1 MKTNRHSTLLKKA
14 VHLITYNSSHKLICL
29 LGYLLLCSMNT
40 YAQNYVSG
48 TVKDNNGEPL
58 LGVSIKVK
66 DGNIVSGTVT
76 DFNGHYQVKADPSS
90 TIEFSYIGFK
100 TVQFT
105 VGDRKMINV
114 TLGVDD
120 NLLDEVIV
128 VGYGTQKKI
137 NLTGSVGVID
147 SKAFEAI
154 PVSNAVQALQG
165 QVPGLN
171 IYSNQGGG
179 LNQKQS
185 INVRGVG
192 TIGEGSTGSAL
203 VLIDGM
209 EGDIY
214 SINPQDIESISVL
227 KDAAASSIYG
237 SRAPFGVILVT
248 TKKGKAGKAQVNYNN
263 SFRVSSPINMP
274 SSLDS
279 YTFSLY
285 YNDAAANSG
294 WGPYNWVSEERINR
308 IKDYM
313 AGKITDSTI
322 PVPNNPS
329 LWADGYSQ
337 GNDNIDYYDYFFK
350 DNVFAHEHN
359 ISVTGGTD
367 KIQYYLSANYLGQD
381 GELRIGD
388 EYSNRYTASAK
399 INAQLSKIVSVGFN
413 TRFIRS
419 DYVQPT
425 HLNESFFA
433 EIGRQCWPT
442 KPLYDP
448 NGILYD
454 DHVLQMQNGG
464 EKQERN
470 TWLYQQLN
478 ITVEPIKGWRLIG
491 DLSYRYN
498 TQYSHWDYLTVH
510 QTGVDGKTKGNTWN
524 NDSQVHEGTYAS
536 DYFNVNLYTDYAK
549 TFAKSHNM
557 KVLFGFQAEQN
568 NYKDI
573 AAEKLG
579 VIYPGKPTINTST
592 GMDSNNQKVAP
603 NVAGGHNRWATA
615 GFFGRLSYDY
625 LEKYLLEVNL
635 RYDGSS
641 RFRSDSRWGFFPS
654 ASVGWNIAREKF
666 FLPVSKVVNTF
677 KVRSS
682 YGSLGNQNTS
692 SLYPTYS
699 TIGTGTGSWIIDG
712 TLANIAWA
720 PSLVSYNLS
729 WEKIRTWNA
738 GVDFGLFNNRLTGS
752 FDYYIRKTDD
762 MVGPSEKLP
771 VVLGTAVPSSN
782 NTNLKTFGWELE
794 LMWKDRLNNGLNYSA
809 RFTLADSRTKITRYS
824 NPSGLIDGFYAG
836 KYVGEIWGYETIGIA
851 QSDQEMAEHIGR
863 LINGG
868 QSNLGQDWKAGD
880 IMYKD
885 LNEDGKI
892 DAGSRTLQDHGDLKR
907 IGNST
912 PRYNV
917 GLELAADWKGFDIRM
932 FWQGTLKR
940 DYFQGSY
947 YFWGANG
954 RQGPWFSTALKG
966 HDDYFRN
973 DEASP
978 LGTNLNSYYPR
989 PLFNTDKNQQSQ
1001 TKYLQDASYL
1011 RLKNLQIGYSLP
1023 HNIVQKM
1030 GMQHLRIFASGEN
1043 LFTITSL
1050 IDFFDPESIEG
1061 GSWGHGNVYPLSR
1074 TFSFGLNVTF

>member
-1 MKTNRHSTLLKKA
+1 MKNNRCSTLLRQA
-14 VHLITYNSSHKLICL
+14 VQIIPRHIRCRFILLWSCL
-29 LGYLLLCSMNT
+29 FLCSVNAF
-40 YAQNYVSG
+40 AQNLVSG
-48 TVKDNNGEPL
+48 TVKDNSGEPL
-58 LGVSIKVK
+58 LGVSVRVK
-66 DGNIVSGTVT
+66 DGNITSGTVT
-76 DFNGHYQVKADPSS
+76 DVNGNYQVRAVQSAI
-90 TIEFSYIGFK
+90 IEFSFVGFK
-100 TVQFT
+100 TVQFP
-105 VGDRKMINV
+105 VGDKKIINV
-114 TLGVDD
+114 TLEVDD
-120 NLLDEVIV
+120 HLLDEVVV
-128 VGYGTQKKI
+128 VGYGTQKKV
-137 NLTGSVGVID
+137 NLTGSVGVIN

-185 INVRGVG
+185 INVRGIG

-248 TKKGKAGKAQVNYNN
+248 TKKGKVGKAQINYNN
-263 SFRVSSPINMP
+263 SFRVSSPMNMP

-279 YTFSLY
+279 YTFALY
-285 YNDAAANSG
+285 YNDAASNSG
-294 WGPYNWVSEERINR
+294 WGPYNWVSEERVNR

-313 AGKITDSTI
+313 DGKITDSTI
-322 PVPNNPS
+322 PVPNNTS

-381 GELRIGD
+381 GELRIGN
-388 EYSNRYTASAK
+388 EYSNRYTTSAK
-399 INAQLSKIVSVGFN
+399 INAQLSKVVSVGFN
-413 TRFIRS
+413 TCFVRS
-419 DYVQPT
+419 DYIQPT
-425 HLNESFFA
+425 HLSDSFFA

-454 DHVLQMQNGG
+454 DHVLLMKNGG

-478 ITVEPIKGWRLIG
+478 ITVEPIKGWRMVG

-524 NDSQVHEGTYAS
+524 NDSQVRESSYAS
-536 DYFNVNLYTDYAK
+536 DYFNINLYTDYTK
-549 TFAKSHNM
+549 TFAKSHHM
-557 KVLFGFQAEQN
+557 KALFGFQAEQN

-573 AAEKLG
+573 SAEKLG
-579 VIYPGKPTINTST
+579 IIYAGKPTINTST

-603 NVAGGHNRWATA
+603 NVSGGYNRWSTA
-615 GFFGRLSYDY
+615 GFFGRLNYDY
-625 LEKYLLEVNL
+625 QEKYLLEVNL

-654 ASVGWNIAREKF
+654 ASIGWNLARENF
-666 FLPVSKVVNTF
+666 FQPATKVVNMLKF
-677 KVRSS
+677 RAS

-699 TIGTGTGSWIIDG
+699 TIGTGTGTWIIDG
-712 TLANIAWA
+712 TLSNIAWT

-729 WEKIRTWNA
+729 WEKIRTWNV
-738 GVDFGLFNNRLTGS
+738 GIDFGLFNNRLTGS
-752 FDYYIRKTDD
+752 FDYYVRQTDD

-771 VVLGTAVPSSN
+771 TVLGIDVPSSN
-782 NTNLKTFGWELE
+782 NTDLQTYGWELE
-794 LMWKDRLNNGLNYSA
+794 LMWKDRLANGLSYSA
-809 RFTLADSRTKITRYS
+809 RFMLADSRTKITRYS
-824 NPSGLIDGFYAG
+824 NPSGLIDSYYAG

-851 QSDQEMAEHIGR
+851 HTDQEMAEHIGR
-863 LINGG
+863 LIKGG
-868 QSNLGQDWKAGD
+868 QSTLGQDWKAGD
-880 IMYKD
+880 IMYKGR
-885 LNEDGKI
+885 NK
-892 DAGSRTLQDHGDLKR
+892 K
-907 IGNST
+907 
-912 PRYNV
+912 
-917 GLELAADWKGFDIRM
+917 WK
-932 FWQGTLKR
+932 
-940 DYFQGSY
+940 
-947 YFWGANG
+947 
-954 RQGPWFSTALKG
+954 
-966 HDDYFRN
+966 
-973 DEASP
+973 
-978 LGTNLNSYYPR
+978 
-989 PLFNTDKNQQSQ
+989 
-1001 TKYLQDASYL
+1001 
-1011 RLKNLQIGYSLP
+1011 
-1023 HNIVQKM
+1023 
-1030 GMQHLRIFASGEN
+1030 
-1043 LFTITSL
+1043 
-1050 IDFFDPESIEG
+1050 
-1061 GSWGHGNVYPLSR
+1061 
-1074 TFSFGLNVTF
+1074 

>member
-29 LGYLLLCSMNT
+29 LGFLLLCSMNT

-114 TLGVDD
+114 TLEVDD
-120 NLLDEVIV
+120 NLLDEVVV

-615 GFFGRLSYDY
+615 GFFGRLNYDY

-677 KVRSS
+677 KVRAS
-682 YGSLGNQNTS
+682 YGSLGNQDLKENYYAYLATMGSGKISQILDGKQPVYVDVPGLVSGALTWEKVSTS
-692 SLYPTYS
+692 
-699 TIGTGTGSWIIDG
+699 
-712 TLANIAWA
+712 NIA
-720 PSLVSYNLS
+720 
-729 WEKIRTWNA
+729 
-738 GVDFGLFNNRLTGS
+738 VDMNFLNNRLTFSG
-752 FDYYIRKTDD
+752 DYYVRRTTD
-762 MVGPSEKLP
+762 MLTSGEPLP
-771 VVLGTAVPSSN
+771 NVLGTSVPKE
-782 NTNLKTFGWELE
+782 NTADLKTEGWEITLG
-794 LMWKDRLNNGLNYSA
+794 WKDQFKLAGKPFDYQLGFN
-809 RFTLADSRTKITRYS
+809 LADSRAYITKFQNTTGTLS
-824 NPSGLIDGFYAG
+824 S
-836 KYVGEIWGYETIGIA
+836 KYEGMEIGEIWGYTTLGFFTSQEDIDNHADQSKLASYPSSRPIA
-851 QSDQEMAEHIGR
+851 P
-863 LINGG
+863 
-868 QSNLGQDWKAGD
+868 GD
-880 IMYKD
+880 LKFAD
-885 LNEDGKI
+885 LDG
-892 DAGSRTLQDHGDLKR
+892 DGEVYRGANTLDDHGDLR
-907 IGNST
+907 IIGNSRA
-912 PRYNV
+912 RYTYGFTASGSWN
-917 GLELAADWKGFDIRM
+917 GFD
-932 FWQGTLKR
+932 FSLFLQGVGKK
-940 DYFQGSY
+940 DYNPSGDL
-947 YFWGANG
+947 YFWGIYA
-954 RQGPWFSTALKG
+954 QPWTNITVGNYYDRWTEENPDGYFPRLKG
-966 HDDYFRN
+966 YVAESSSK
-973 DEASP
+973 EAGLP
-978 LGTNLNSYYPR
+978 
-989 PLFNTDKNQQSQ
+989 Q
-1001 TKYLQDASYL
+1001 TRYLQDASYM
-1011 RLKNLQIGYSLP
+1011 RLKNVTLGYTLPEQWMNKIGI
-1023 HNIVQKM
+1023 NRV
-1030 GMQHLRIFASGEN
+1030 RIYLSGDN
-1043 LFTITSL
+1043 LFTISGL
-1050 IDFFDPESIEG
+1050 YKHYKVDPEGLG
-1061 GSWGHGNVYPLSR
+1061 GQKYPLQRSY
-1074 TFSFGLNVTF
+1074 SFGLNVTF

>member
-1 MKTNRHSTLLKKA
+1 M
-14 VHLITYNSSHKLICL
+14 
-29 LGYLLLCSMNT
+29 
-40 YAQNYVSG
+40 
-48 TVKDNNGEPL
+48 
-58 LGVSIKVK
+58 
-66 DGNIVSGTVT
+66 
-76 DFNGHYQVKADPSS
+76 
-90 TIEFSYIGFK
+90 
-100 TVQFT
+100 
-105 VGDRKMINV
+105 
-114 TLGVDD
+114 
-120 NLLDEVIV
+120 
-128 VGYGTQKKI
+128 
-137 NLTGSVGVID
+137 
-147 SKAFEAI
+147 
-154 PVSNAVQALQG
+154 
-165 QVPGLN
+165 
-171 IYSNQGGG
+171 
-179 LNQKQS
+179 
-185 INVRGVG
+185 
-192 TIGEGSTGSAL
+192 
-203 VLIDGM
+203 
-209 EGDIY
+209 
-214 SINPQDIESISVL
+214 
-227 KDAAASSIYG
+227 
-237 SRAPFGVILVT
+237 
-248 TKKGKAGKAQVNYNN
+248 
-263 SFRVSSPINMP
+263 
-274 SSLDS
+274 
-279 YTFSLY
+279 
-285 YNDAAANSG
+285 
-294 WGPYNWVSEERINR
+294 
-308 IKDYM
+308 
-313 AGKITDSTI
+313 
-322 PVPNNPS
+322 
-329 LWADGYSQ
+329 
-337 GNDNIDYYDYFFK
+337 
-350 DNVFAHEHN
+350 
-359 ISVTGGTD
+359 
-367 KIQYYLSANYLGQD
+367 
-381 GELRIGD
+381 
-388 EYSNRYTASAK
+388 
-399 INAQLSKIVSVGFN
+399 
-413 TRFIRS
+413 
-419 DYVQPT
+419 
-425 HLNESFFA
+425 
-433 EIGRQCWPT
+433 
-442 KPLYDP
+442 
-448 NGILYD
+448 GI
-454 DHVLQMQNGG
+454 
-464 EKQERN
+464 
-470 TWLYQQLN
+470 
-478 ITVEPIKGWRLIG
+478 
-491 DLSYRYN
+491 
-498 TQYSHWDYLTVH
+498 
-510 QTGVDGKTKGNTWN
+510 
-524 NDSQVHEGTYAS
+524 
-536 DYFNVNLYTDYAK
+536 
-549 TFAKSHNM
+549 
-557 KVLFGFQAEQN
+557 
-568 NYKDI
+568 
-573 AAEKLG
+573 
-579 VIYPGKPTINTST
+579 
-592 GMDSNNQKVAP
+592 
-603 NVAGGHNRWATA
+603 
-615 GFFGRLSYDY
+615 
-625 LEKYLLEVNL
+625 
-635 RYDGSS
+635 
-641 RFRSDSRWGFFPS
+641 FPS

-677 KVRSS
+677 KVRAS

>member
-1 MKTNRHSTLLKKA
+1 MNTNRQPICLGHLVRMIKNA
-14 VHLITYNSSHKLICL
+14 VTHKLILLVGCL
-29 LGYLLLCSMNT
+29 FVSAWAVS
-40 YAQNYVSG
+40 AQHPVSG
-48 TVKDNNGEPL
+48 TVKDQTGEPL
-58 LGVSIKVK
+58 SGVSVLVK
-66 DGNIVSGTVT
+66 NGNTTSGTVT
-76 DFNGHYQVKADPSS
+76 DLNGYYKVETNGTA
-90 TIEFSYIGFK
+90 TLEFSFIGFK
-100 TVQFT
+100 TVKVT
-105 VGDRKMINV
+105 VGNRTVIDILMEEDN
-114 TLGVDD
+114 
-120 NLLDEVIV
+120 NLLDEVVV

-137 NLTGSVGVID
+137 NLTGAVGVVD
-147 SKAFEAI
+147 SKAFESV
-154 PVSNAVQALQG
+154 PVANAVQALQG

-171 IYSNQGGG
+171 ISSNQGGG

-185 INVRGVG
+185 INIRGVG

-263 SFRVSSPINMP
+263 SFRISNPIHMP
-274 SSLDS
+274 ASLDA
-279 YTFSLY
+279 YTFALY
-285 YNDAAANSG
+285 YNDAAYNSG
-294 WGPYNWVSEERINR
+294 WGPYNWVSEERIGR

-313 AGKITDSTI
+313 AGKITNSTI

-337 GNDNIDYYDYFFK
+337 GNDNIDYYGYFFK

-359 ISVTGGTD
+359 VSVTGGSD

-381 GELRIGD
+381 GELRVGN
-388 EYSNRYTASAK
+388 EYANRYTTVAK
-399 INAQLSKIVSVGFN
+399 INARLSKAVSVGFN
-413 TRFIRS
+413 TRFIRG
-419 DYVQPT
+419 DYVQPS
-425 HLNESFFA
+425 HLNDSFFA

-454 DHVLQMQNGG
+454 DHVLLMKNGG
-464 EKQERN
+464 ERQERN
-470 TWLYQQLN
+470 TWLYQQVN
-478 ITVEPIKGWRLIG
+478 VTVEPLAGWRLIG
-491 DLSYRYN
+491 DLNYRYN
-498 TQYSHWDYLTVH
+498 TQFTHWDNQTVH
-510 QTGVDGKTKGNTWN
+510 QTGVDGKLKGNTWN
-524 NDSQVHEGTYAS
+524 NDSRVHEEAYAS
-536 DYFNVNLYTDYAK
+536 DYFNINLRTDYTK
-549 TFAKSHNM
+549 TFAKAHHL

-568 NYKDI
+568 NYKDLS
-573 AAEKLG
+573 AEKLG
-579 VIYPGKPTINTST
+579 IIYPSKPTINTST

-603 NVAGGHNRWATA
+603 GVSGGHTRWATA
-615 GFFGRLSYDY
+615 GFFGRVNYDY
-625 LEKYLLEVNL
+625 LEKYLMEVNL

-654 ASVGWNIAREKF
+654 VSLGWNIARENF
-666 FLPVSKVVNTF
+666 FQPLTDVLNTL
-677 KVRSS
+677 KIRGS

-699 TIGTGTGSWIIDG
+699 TIGTGTGYWIIDG

-729 WEKIRTWNA
+729 WEKIRTWNM

-771 VVLGTAVPSSN
+771 VTLGTAVPSSN
-782 NTNLKTFGWELE
+782 NTNLRTNGWELE
-794 LMWKDRLNNGLNYSA
+794 VMWKDGLANGLNYSA

-824 NPSGLIDGFYAG
+824 NPSGLIDGYYAG
-836 KYVGEIWGYETIGIA
+836 KYVGEIWGYETLGIA
-851 QSDQEMAEHIGR
+851 RTEQEMEQHLLGLAK
-863 LINGG
+863 GG
-868 QSNLGQDWKAGD
+868 QTNLGQDWKAGD

-885 LNEDGKI
+885 LNGDGKI
-892 DAGSRTLQDHGDLKR
+892 DAGSRTLEDHGDLKR
-907 IGNST
+907 IGNVT

-917 GLELAADWKGFDIRM
+917 GLELAADWKGFDVRM

-966 HDDYFRN
+966 HENYFRN
-973 DEASP
+973 DENSP
-978 LGTNLNSYYPR
+978 LGVNLDAYYPR
-989 PLFNTDKNQQSQ
+989 PLFNTDKNQQVQ
-1001 TKYLQDASYL
+1001 TRYLQNASYL

-1023 HNIVQKM
+1023 YAAVRKM
-1030 GMQHLRIFASGEN
+1030 GMQNLRIFASGEN
-1043 LFTITSL
+1043 LLTITNL

-1074 TFSFGLNVTF
+1074 TYSFGLNVTF

>member
-573 AAEKLG
+573 AAEKLESF
-579 VIYPGKPTINTST
+579 IREN
-592 GMDSNNQKVAP
+592 
-603 NVAGGHNRWATA
+603 
-615 GFFGRLSYDY
+615 RLST
-625 LEKYLLEVNL
+625 LLPEWIQITKKLL
-635 RYDGSS
+635 R
-641 RFRSDSRWGFFPS
+641 
-654 ASVGWNIAREKF
+654 
-666 FLPVSKVVNTF
+666 
-677 KVRSS
+677 
-682 YGSLGNQNTS
+682 
-692 SLYPTYS
+692 
-699 TIGTGTGSWIIDG
+699 
-712 TLANIAWA
+712 
-720 PSLVSYNLS
+720 
-729 WEKIRTWNA
+729 
-738 GVDFGLFNNRLTGS
+738 
-752 FDYYIRKTDD
+752 
-762 MVGPSEKLP
+762 M
-771 VVLGTAVPSSN
+771 
-782 NTNLKTFGWELE
+782 
-794 LMWKDRLNNGLNYSA
+794 
-809 RFTLADSRTKITRYS
+809 
-824 NPSGLIDGFYAG
+824 
-836 KYVGEIWGYETIGIA
+836 
-851 QSDQEMAEHIGR
+851 
-863 LINGG
+863 
-868 QSNLGQDWKAGD
+868 
-880 IMYKD
+880 
-885 LNEDGKI
+885 
-892 DAGSRTLQDHGDLKR
+892 
-907 IGNST
+907 
-912 PRYNV
+912 
-917 GLELAADWKGFDIRM
+917 
-932 FWQGTLKR
+932 
-940 DYFQGSY
+940 
-947 YFWGANG
+947 
-954 RQGPWFSTALKG
+954 
-966 HDDYFRN
+966 
-973 DEASP
+973 
-978 LGTNLNSYYPR
+978 
-989 PLFNTDKNQQSQ
+989 
-1001 TKYLQDASYL
+1001 
-1011 RLKNLQIGYSLP
+1011 
-1023 HNIVQKM
+1023 
-1030 GMQHLRIFASGEN
+1030 
-1043 LFTITSL
+1043 
-1050 IDFFDPESIEG
+1050 
-1061 GSWGHGNVYPLSR
+1061 
-1074 TFSFGLNVTF
+1074 